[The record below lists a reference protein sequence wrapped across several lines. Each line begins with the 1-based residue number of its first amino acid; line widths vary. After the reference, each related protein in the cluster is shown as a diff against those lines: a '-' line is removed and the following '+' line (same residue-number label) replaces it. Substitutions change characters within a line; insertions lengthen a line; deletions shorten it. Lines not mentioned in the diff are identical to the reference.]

1 GRVVK
6 ELFLE
11 TGGHQI
17 IKNDGIKEIKD
28 KVFKTMELF
37 FNNPEKIVIEDW
49 SHLKYDDVFA
59 EHSLFLEDQDFYF
72 RSRFTQRSHPSDDF
86 SPRPQIDEVV
96 SIQKQVRGFLDRKKY
111 AITNLPNEKL
121 TGYPAFAIGNDPEI
135 VSLKKY
141 QQPGRI
147 AILSTSGLRAITIA
161 SQLKNQKETM
171 TLEQTID
178 KAKVPLII
186 IMDNSKSVYQF
197 WKNLQTFMLDV
208 SKSATRDLCL
218 ANLSLFLEESKELY
232 RLTGFLF
239 FAPRKAEQKEL
250 YNHFSSLF
258 FKYGY
263 EYIRTMICNA
273 LLFRQSLTDT
283 DSFIKLKNILSYREI
298 EHVYVHPSNLIG
310 LIPSL
315 EDRKKIL
322 SNIKRLEPVVS
333 IHSSFCKTHDIP
345 EKILFFSQQ
354 NEETTLQ
361 DTTFPL
367 CYSDIAADSVIQFI
381 NDYNHPSPLQ
391 LYQYLT
397 GLKHTPEWR
406 YDINESN
413 SNGKNALLAA
423 AQTGNI
429 NLLLAFIKMGAY
441 VNHRDKNFNSA
452 LTLALKNNHLELVK
466 ILIENGYR
474 LDHPFDKSFI
484 KASSGEIRNYLET
497 HLESVKYHEAVPTEK
512 VLNFLGLKIKQV
524 QEAIFVIKNATNFPQ
539 SCEAELSFLESTVE
553 SEILGNCYETT
564 QWLLSSNL
572 ICLSRLT
579 KGTHKSGWN
588 QNSDLKCHTLMGR
601 KIEMFKVLIEY
612 GDSLKCIDPGG
623 MDFSESRFKPKPL
636 AIILKCRQEVA
647 EFLNQI
653 QDDRFSKL
661 KQDLG
666 LEEIEEFEEDD
677 RNNDG
682 CSMQ

>member
-1 GRVVK
+1 MHER
-6 ELFLE
+6 
-11 TGGHQI
+11 Q
-17 IKNDGIKEIKD
+17 D
-28 KVFKTMELF
+28 KSSS
-37 FNNPEKIVIEDW
+37 NNNLIE
-49 SHLKYDDVFA
+49 HTPK
-59 EHSLFLEDQDFYF
+59 
-72 RSRFTQRSHPSDDF
+72 
-86 SPRPQIDEVV
+86 IDEVV

-111 AITNLPNEKL
+111 AITNLPNENL

-197 WKNLQTFMLDV
+197 WKNLQRFMQDD
-208 SKSATRDLCL
+208 SKSATKDLCYT
-218 ANLSLFLEESKELY
+218 NLSLFLEEFASIY
-232 RLTGFLF
+232 RLRGFSF
-239 FAPRKAEQKEL
+239 FTPGKVEQKEL

-263 EYIRTMICNA
+263 EYIRTMICNT
-273 LLFRQSLTDT
+273 LLIRQSWTDT

-298 EHVYVHPSNLIG
+298 DHVYIHPSNLIG
-310 LIPSL
+310 LIPAL
-315 EDRKKIL
+315 EDKKKIL

-354 NEETTLQ
+354 NEETMLQ
-361 DTTFPL
+361 DATFPF
-367 CYSDIAADSVIQFI
+367 CYSDINADSIIQFI
-381 NDYNHPSPLQ
+381 NEYSPNPLQ
-391 LYQYLT
+391 FYQYLT
-397 GLKHTPEWR
+397 GIKHTPEWR

-413 SNGKNALLAA
+413 YNGKNALLAA
-423 AQTGNI
+423 AQIGNL
-429 NLLLAFIKMGAY
+429 NLILAIIKMGAY

-452 LTLALKNNHLELVK
+452 LTLALKNNHIELVK

-484 KASSGEIRNYLET
+484 EASSGEIRNYLET
-497 HLESVKYHEAVPTEK
+497 HLESEKYQEALPSEK
-512 VLNFLGLKIKQV
+512 VLNFLGLKITQI
-524 QEAIFVIKNATNFPQ
+524 QEAIFVIKNATNFPNT
-539 SCEAELSFLESTVE
+539 CEAELSFLENIVE
-553 SEILGNCYETT
+553 SEILGNRYETT

-579 KGTHKSGWN
+579 KGTHKSGGDHN
-588 QNSDLKCHTLMGR
+588 GNLKCHTLMDR

-612 GDSLKCIDPGG
+612 GDSLKCIDPRG
-623 MDFSESRFKPKPL
+623 MDHSESKFKPKPL
-636 AIILKCRQEVA
+636 AIILQCRQEVA
-647 EFLNQI
+647 ELLNQI
-653 QDDRFSKL
+653 QDDRFVKL

-666 LEEIEEFEEDD
+666 LDKIEEFEESAG
-677 RNNDG
+677 NNDG